1 MEEQLELFPPN
12 YAESG
17 NTNQLLSVPGDELLA
32 AERNTDCC
40 FSFLPAAGNS
50 NGSSVNNTGT
60 NGNYWSSTPNSGNT
74 NNSWNA
80 NFNSG
85 NLNPNNNNRNNG
97 FSVRCVLASTESTEA
112 PFPVFQLS
120 KEQLLVDLFNAYYD
134 ARKHKRNT
142 RNQLRFEINLEEN
155 LVNLRDELIERTYKV
170 GRSTCFIIEDPKKR
184 EIFAA
189 DFRDRVVHHLVY
201 NYIMPIFE
209 RTFIADSYS
218 CRKGKGTLYG
228 IHRLAHHIR
237 SCSQNYTYTCYV
249 LKMDIQGYFMNI
261 NRARLLSMV
270 CEELQGHAPRKS
282 PNGER
287 WAQVLDYGLIFFL
300 LEEIILTD
308 PTQNCIIKGQKSD
321 WDGLPANKSL
331 FRTPHNCGLPIGNL
345 TSQLFSNIY
354 LNRLD
359 QFVKRTLGEKHY
371 GRYVDDFY
379 IASRNRARLEIHKE
393 TIREFL
399 RQELGLVL
407 HPLKTKI
414 ERTAYGI
421 SYLGIYVKPHRVY
434 LDNKTLKRMVR
445 KIRIVLRM
453 TDGNQ
458 LLSSVNSYLGY
469 MKHFKC
475 GKIKERLFAG
485 KSELERFGTFTGH
498 FDKFCLLKPAT
509 EIVAEVPRIV
519 MDKAG

>member
-1 MEEQLELFPPN
+1 MEEQLELFPSN

-17 NTNQLLSVPGDELLA
+17 NANQLLTVPGDKPLA
-32 AERNTDCC
+32 AECNTDGC
-40 FSFLPAAGNS
+40 SLFLPAAGNS

-74 NNSWNA
+74 NNSWNV

-85 NLNPNNNNRNNG
+85 NLNLNNNNRNNG
-97 FSVRCVLASTESTEA
+97 RSVRCVLASTNCSKVS
-112 PFPVFQLS
+112 FPVFHIS
-120 KEQLLVDLFNAYYD
+120 KEQLLIDLFKAYYD

-142 RNQLRFEINLEEN
+142 LNQLRFEMDLEEN
-155 LVNLRDELIERTYKV
+155 LVALRDELMERTYQV
-170 GRSTCFIIEDPKKR
+170 GRSTCFIIQDPKKR

-209 RTFIADSYS
+209 KTFIADSYS

-228 IHRLAHHIR
+228 IHRLAHHVR

-261 NRARLLSMV
+261 NRNRLLGMV
-270 CEELQGHAPRKS
+270 CEELQRHALQKS

-287 WAQVLDYGLIFFL
+287 WAQMLDYKLIFFL
-300 LEEIILTD
+300 LKEIILAD
-308 PTQNCIIKGQKSD
+308 PTKNCIIKGRKSD
-321 WDGLPANKSL
+321 WDGLPADKSL
-331 FRTPHNCGLPIGNL
+331 FHTPHDCGLPIGNL

-354 LNRLD
+354 LNKLD
-359 QFVKRTLGEKHY
+359 QFVKRKLREKHY

-379 IASRNRARLEIHKE
+379 IVSRNRARLETHKE

-399 RQELGLVL
+399 SEELDLVL
-407 HPLKTKI
+407 HPRKTKI
-414 ERTAYGI
+414 ERAAYGI
-421 SYLGIYVKPHRVY
+421 SYLGTYVKPHRVY
-434 LDNKTLKRMVR
+434 LDNKTLKRVVR
-445 KIRIVLRM
+445 KMRIVLRM
-453 TDGNQ
+453 ADEKQ
-458 LLSSVNSYLGY
+458 VLSSVNSYLGY

-475 GKIKERLFAG
+475 GKMKQRLFAG
-485 KSELERFGTFTGH
+485 KPELERFGIFTRH
-498 FDKFCLLKPAT
+498 YDKFCLHKPAT
-509 EIVAEVPRIV
+509 QIADVPRIV
-519 MDKAG
+519 TSKTE